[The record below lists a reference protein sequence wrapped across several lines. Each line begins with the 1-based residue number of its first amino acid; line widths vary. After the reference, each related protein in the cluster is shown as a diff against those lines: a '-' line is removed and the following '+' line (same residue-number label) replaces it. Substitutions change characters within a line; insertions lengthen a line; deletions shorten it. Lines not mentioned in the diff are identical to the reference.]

1 MGSLVCEAKGNMLID
16 NDMSEQ
22 IKIQL
27 PDGSVREVAQGTT
40 PFDVAMSISPRLAA
54 AVVVARI
61 RPLTTPVVAGETAVE
76 EADEAQTEAGMY
88 GSASE
93 LGERLVDLAAP
104 LNEDVALELLKES
117 DEAALKVVRHSAA
130 HVMAT
135 AILELFPETKLG
147 HGPATDNGFFYD
159 VYRETPFTE
168 DDLAAIEKR
177 MAEVVARD
185 ETFVREQES
194 REMGLKDYAEHGD
207 FMKVHFIERFTK
219 PGDEISLYR
228 NGKFVDFC
236 RGPHVPS
243 TGRVKAFK
251 VTSVAGAYW
260 LGDEKNQQLQRIYG
274 TAFFNA
280 KDMDAHFKRLEEI
293 KARDHRVLG
302 KQLDLFSIQE
312 VAGAGLIFWHP
323 KGGLI
328 RKTMEDWMRDECIRR
343 GYEMVFTPH
352 IMRREL
358 WKVSGHEGFYSQN
371 MYPPMELD
379 DAEYRLKPMNCPGH
393 ILIYKNSP
401 KSYRDLPQRYAEL
414 GNVYRYERSGTMHG
428 LLRVRGFTQD
438 DAHIF
443 CTPEQIESEIA
454 ACVEFADEVLKAF
467 GFAEFKVE
475 LSTWDPKD
483 QKSYVGSPEHW
494 ETAVGSLK
502 KVLDAKAIPYREIPG
517 EAAFYGPKIDIKLV
531 DVLGR
536 LWQLSTVQ
544 FDFNLPQRFE
554 LEYTGEDGEK
564 HRPVMV
570 HRALFGSVERFFGVL
585 IEHYAGAFP
594 LWLAPV
600 QVGLVPISEKHV
612 EYARAVKA
620 KLEVAG
626 LRVELDARNEKM
638 NAKIRE
644 FTLQKVPF
652 VLVMGDKEA
661 EQREVN
667 VRVRGGGVQ
676 GTFPLSEF
684 IANATTLITRKEL
697 NLSDTPKWHDAVLKA
712 VQSFPTDQFDLNDL
726 YDLRDEFASIF
737 PNNRHVNEKLRQQ
750 LQTLRDEGIIQFLDN
765 EGNYKRI
772 K

>member
-1 MGSLVCEAKGNMLID
+1 M
-16 NDMSEQ
+16 

-27 PDGSVREVAQGTT
+27 PDGSLREVPKGTT
-40 PFDVAMSISPRLAA
+40 ALDIANSISPRLAA

-61 RPLTTPVVAGETAVE
+61 RALAPVAANTTEAALEASEEAMYSSHSAGSDAARIVDLNLPLT
-76 EADEAQTEAGMY
+76 
-88 GSASE
+88 
-93 LGERLVDLAAP
+93 
-104 LNEDVALELLKES
+104 EDVALELLKEN
-117 DEAALKVVRHSAA
+117 DPAALKVVRHSAA

-159 VYRETPFTE
+159 VYREVPFTE
-168 DDLAAIEKR
+168 ADLAAIEAR
-177 MAEVVARD
+177 MADVVKRD
-185 ETFVREQES
+185 EPFVRVEES
-194 REMGLKDYAEHGD
+194 REKGLTDYAAQGE
-207 FMKVHFIERFTK
+207 FMKLHFIERFTK
-219 PGDEISLYR
+219 PGDEISLYK
-228 NGKFVDFC
+228 NGNFTDFC

-251 VTSVAGAYW
+251 VMSIAGAYW

-274 TAFFNA
+274 TAFFNP
-280 KDMDAHFKRLEEI
+280 KDLEAHFKHLEEV

-328 RKTMEDWMRDECIRR
+328 RKTMEDWMREDCIRR
-343 GYEMVFTPH
+343 GYHMVFTPH

-358 WKVSGHEGFYSQN
+358 WKISGHEENYGEN

-443 CTPEQIESEIA
+443 CTPDQIESEIES
-454 ACVEFADEVLKAF
+454 CIDFAEAVLKTF
-467 GFAEFKVE
+467 GFHQFQVE
-475 LSTWDPKD
+475 LSTWDPADK
-483 QKSYVGSPEHW
+483 KFIGSPEMW
-494 ETAVGSLK
+494 ASSVGSLTR
-502 KVLDAKAIPYREIPG
+502 VLDRKNIPYKTIPG

-544 FDFNLPQRFE
+544 FDWNLPARFD
-554 LEYTGEDGEK
+554 LEYVGEDGER
-564 HRPVMV
+564 HQPVMV

-594 LWLAPV
+594 MWLAPV
-600 QVGLVPISEKHV
+600 QVGLVPISEKHLD
-612 EYARAVKA
+612 YAYSVKA
-620 KLEVAG
+620 RLEAAG
-626 LRVELDARNEKM
+626 LRVELDTSNNKM
-638 NAKIRE
+638 QGKIRD
-644 FTLQKVPF
+644 FGLQKIPF
-652 VLVMGDKEA
+652 ILIMGDKESA
-661 EQREVN
+661 TNSVS
-667 VRVRGGGVQ
+667 VRVRAKG
-676 GTFPLSEF
+676 
-684 IANATTLITRKEL
+684 
-697 NLSDTPKWHDAVLKA
+697 
-712 VQSFPTDQFDLNDL
+712 
-726 YDLRDEFASIF
+726 
-737 PNNRHVNEKLRQQ
+737 
-750 LQTLRDEGIIQFLDN
+750 DEGSVTLDAFL
-765 EGNYKRI
+765 ERATKLVTEHSMEL
-772 K
+772 

>member
-1 MGSLVCEAKGNMLID
+1 
-16 NDMSEQ
+16 MSEQ
-22 IKIQL
+22 MIKIQL
-27 PDGSVREVAQGTT
+27 PDGSVREVSRGTT
-40 PFDVAMSISPRLAA
+40 AHDVAMSISPRLAA

-61 RPLTTPVVAGETAVE
+61 RPLTATTADSGAE
-76 EADEAQTEAGMY
+76 EEGSEAAMY
-88 GSASE
+88 GGASG
-93 LGERLVDLAAP
+93 GERVVDLAAP
-104 LNEDVALELLKES
+104 LNEDVALELLKET

-147 HGPATDNGFFYD
+147 HGPATDSGFFYD
-159 VYRETPFTE
+159 VYRETPFSE

-177 MAEVVARD
+177 MGEVVARD
-185 ETFVREQES
+185 EKFVREIES
-194 REMGLKDYAEHGD
+194 RDMGLKDYADHGD
-207 FMKVHFIERFTK
+207 FMKVHFIEKFTK
-219 PGDEISLYR
+219 PGEEISLYR
-228 NGKFVDFC
+228 NGGFVDFC

-280 KDMDAHFKRLEEI
+280 KDLDAHFKRLEEI

-328 RKTMEDWMRDECIRR
+328 RKVMEDWMRDECIRR
-343 GYEMVFTPH
+343 GYNMVFTPH

-358 WKVSGHEGFYSQN
+358 WKISGHEGFYSQN

-401 KSYRDLPQRYAEL
+401 KSYRDLPVRYAEL

-443 CTPEQIESEIA
+443 CTPSQIVSEIE
-454 ACVEFADEVLKAF
+454 ACLDFAEAVLKTF
-467 GFAEFKVE
+467 GFSEYRVE
-475 LSTWDPKD
+475 LSMHDPNKVGEFVGNESDWNNAESALKD
-483 QKSYVGSPEHW
+483 VLTTRGVPFKS
-494 ETAVGSLK
+494 
-502 KVLDAKAIPYREIPG
+502 IPG
-517 EAAFYGPKIDIKLV
+517 EGAFYGPKIDIKLV

-544 FDFNLPQRFE
+544 FDFNLPARFE

-564 HRPVMV
+564 HQPVMV

-594 LWLAPV
+594 MWLAPV
-600 QVGLVPISEKHV
+600 QVGLVPISEKHL
-612 EYARAVKA
+612 EYAGAVKA
-620 KLEVAG
+620 KLEAAG

-661 EQREVN
+661 ASEAVS
-667 VRVRGGGVQ
+667 VRTRGKG
-676 GTFPLSEF
+676 
-684 IANATTLITRKEL
+684 
-697 NLSDTPKWHDAVLKA
+697 
-712 VQSFPTDQFDLNDL
+712 
-726 YDLRDEFASIF
+726 
-737 PNNRHVNEKLRQQ
+737 
-750 LQTLRDEGIIQFLDN
+750 DEGSVSLADFIERAKGLVAQMNPVL
-765 EGNYKRI
+765 
-772 K
+772 

>member
-1 MGSLVCEAKGNMLID
+1 
-16 NDMSEQ
+16 MSEQ
-22 IKIQL
+22 MIKVQL
-27 PDGSVREVAQGTT
+27 PDGSVREVSRGTT
-40 PFDVAMSISPRLAA
+40 PYDIAMSISPRLAA

-61 RPLTTPVVAGETAVE
+61 RPLTTAAAGTAAE
-76 EADEAQTEAGMY
+76 DEASEASMY
-88 GSASE
+88 GAATG
-93 LGERLVDLAAP
+93 GERLVDLTAP
-104 LNEDVALELLKES
+104 LTEDVALELLKET

-159 VYRETPFTE
+159 VYRDVPFTE

-177 MAEVVARD
+177 MGEVVARD
-185 ETFVREQES
+185 EKFVRVEES
-194 REMGLKDYAEHGD
+194 RDKGLTDYSAQGE
-207 FMKVHFIERFTK
+207 FMKIYFIEKFTK
-219 PGDEISLYR
+219 VGDEISLYR
-228 NGKFVDFC
+228 NGGFSDFC

-251 VTSVAGAYW
+251 VTSIAGAYW

-280 KDMDAHFKRLEEI
+280 KDLDAHFKRLEEI

-343 GYEMVFTPH
+343 GYEMVYTPH

-358 WKVSGHEGFYSQN
+358 WKISGHEGFYSQN

-401 KSYRDLPQRYAEL
+401 KSYRDLPVRYAEL

-443 CTPEQIESEIA
+443 CTPGQIEGEIED
-454 ACVEFADEVLKAF
+454 CLDFAEAVLKNF
-467 GFAEFKVE
+467 GFAEYRVE
-475 LSTWDPKD
+475 LSLRDPKKANEFVGNAAEWEKAESVLHHVLTKRGVAF
-483 QKSYVGSPEHW
+483 KS
-494 ETAVGSLK
+494 
-502 KVLDAKAIPYREIPG
+502 IPG
-517 EAAFYGPKIDIKLV
+517 EGAFYGPKIDIKLV

-554 LEYTGEDGEK
+554 LEYKGEDGEL

-600 QVGLVPISEKHV
+600 QVGLVPISEKHL
-612 EYARAVKA
+612 EYANAVKA
-620 KLEVAG
+620 KLEAAG

-661 EQREVN
+661 ASEAVS
-667 VRVRGGGVQ
+667 VRTRGKG
-676 GTFPLSEF
+676 
-684 IANATTLITRKEL
+684 
-697 NLSDTPKWHDAVLKA
+697 
-712 VQSFPTDQFDLNDL
+712 
-726 YDLRDEFASIF
+726 
-737 PNNRHVNEKLRQQ
+737 
-750 LQTLRDEGIIQFLDN
+750 DEGSTALVDFIERANGLLASRSA
-765 EGNYKRI
+765 GL
-772 K
+772 